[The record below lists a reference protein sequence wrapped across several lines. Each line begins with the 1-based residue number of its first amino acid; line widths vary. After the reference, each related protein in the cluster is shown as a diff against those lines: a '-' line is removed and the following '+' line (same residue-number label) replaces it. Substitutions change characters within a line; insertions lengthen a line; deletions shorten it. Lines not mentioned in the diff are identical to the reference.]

1 MKQEQGFL
9 VEGYQFFSREEA
21 KRAERELAKIK
32 ALNEKLDEENLQ
44 AVKSLYIKAL
54 EQQVFET
61 EIGFTYLRNLQMH
74 LIAEGELKPEE
85 SPIPIRY
92 SKTAWAEESVRLKE
106 DYNASIEEIQ
116 NEMTK
121 KMKKEKEAAQKAR
134 EKCRTFMITTGLLV
148 LMVIGMFLITLT
160 GKNENI
166 LNYKTVITNQYAQ
179 WEQELS
185 EREAVIRQKEMEL
198 GIE

>member
-1 MKQEQGFL
+1 MEQEQGFL
-9 VEGYQFFSREEA
+9 VEGYQFFSKEEA

-32 ALNEKLDEENLQ
+32 ALNEKLDEENPQ
-44 AVKSLYIKAL
+44 AVKALYLKAL

-85 SPIPIRY
+85 SPIPVRY
-92 SKTAWAEESVRLKE
+92 SKVAWAEESVRLKE
-106 DYNASIEEIQ
+106 DYDAAIEEIK
-116 NEMTK
+116 NDMWEK
-121 KMKKEKEAAQKAR
+121 LKKEKKTAQKAR
-134 EKCRTFMITTGLLV
+134 EKCRTFMIASGVLV

-166 LNYKTVITNQYAQ
+166 LNYKNVITNQYAQ
-179 WEQELS
+179 WEQDLS